1 MAYSALCLCPQQTLA
16 KCKQRL
22 IDLKN
27 IIFFP
32 PDEIPDNHIEFA
44 VGAEGV
50 ARLDDEIAGLVQVQ
64 FVLFGLQLPSLYG
77 IDLTLQIGNDQF

>member
-1 MAYSALCLCPQQTLA
+1 MSYPALFLCPQQTLA

-27 IIFFP
+27 IIFFR
-32 PDEIPDNHIEFA
+32 EFA
-44 VGAEGV
+44 VDAEGV